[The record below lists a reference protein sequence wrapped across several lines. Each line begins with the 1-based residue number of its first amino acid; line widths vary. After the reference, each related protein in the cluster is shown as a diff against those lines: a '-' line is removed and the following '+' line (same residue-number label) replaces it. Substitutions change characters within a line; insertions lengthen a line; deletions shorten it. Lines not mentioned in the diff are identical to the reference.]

1 MPRDP
6 TLKQFDTH
14 YNVASYKRICN
25 EFRINSWSDSRFTHE
40 KKTTTGAAYT
50 LMHGGATKME
60 FDYPGYDKF
69 SDEGGRQSKGA

>member
-25 EFRINSWSDSRFTHE
+25 EFRINSWSDFRFTHE
-40 KKTTTGAAYT
+40 KKTTT
-50 LMHGGATKME
+50 
-60 FDYPGYDKF
+60 
-69 SDEGGRQSKGA
+69 